1 VESEEG
7 RIDVLKKLKKLT
19 SDIKFSVSFGADL
32 GSKVKMLYLLIKPF
46 FSFSRFNPQNI
57 HRISAKFKDSYLDI
71 TLRDN
76 GSDVII
82 LREMFIHQDYRES
95 AQHFS
100 PNVIFDIGA
109 NVGLAGCYFASIF
122 PNSEIYGFEPESG
135 SYRVAEINYRN
146 IRRGKL
152 FKVALTSQNG
162 EANILSSDI
171 GSGGQ
176 KLEIYDPS
184 SNWKREKVKTC
195 RLDDLIRM
203 ENLPIPDLLKIDVE
217 GAEYDVLLGLGDI
230 SQKVKGIVME
240 VHSDV
245 LWEKCSSFLSEN
257 GFLVLRNEQKF
268 GTEVRFIY
276 AEQRTLISN
285 N

>member
-1 VESEEG
+1 M
-7 RIDVLKKLKKLT
+7 
-19 SDIKFSVSFGADL
+19 F
-32 GSKVKMLYLLIKPF
+32 YLLIKPF

-57 HRISAKFKDSYLDI
+57 HRLQANFANSYLDI

-100 PNVIFDIGA
+100 PSVIFDIGA
-109 NVGLAGCYFASIF
+109 NVGLAGCYFTAVF

-135 SYRVAEINYRN
+135 AYRVAEINYRN

-184 SNWKREKVKTC
+184 SNWSREKVKTC
-195 RLDDLIRM
+195 RLDDLIRA
-203 ENLPIPDLLKIDVE
+203 EKLPIPDLLKIDVE

-230 SQKVKGIVME
+230 AQRVKGIVME

-245 LWEKCSSFLSEN
+245 LWEKCALFLSKN
-257 GFLVLRNEQKF
+257 GFLILRNEQKF
-268 GTEVRFIY
+268 GTEVRFVY
-276 AEQRTLISN
+276 AEQRMLISN

>member
-1 VESEEG
+1 M
-7 RIDVLKKLKKLT
+7 LNKLKKLI
-19 SDIKFSVSFGADL
+19 SDVRFSVLFGADL
-32 GSKVKMLYLLIKPF
+32 GSKVKMFYLLIKPF

-57 HRISAKFKDSYLDI
+57 HRLRAKFANSYFDL

-76 GSDVII
+76 DSDVII

-109 NVGLAGCYFASIF
+109 NVGLAGCYFAAIF
-122 PNSEIYGFEPESG
+122 PHSEIYGFEPESG
-135 SYRVAEINYRN
+135 AYRVAEINYRN

-176 KLEIYDPS
+176 KLEVYDPS
-184 SNWKREKVKTC
+184 SNWRREKVKTY
-195 RLDDLIRM
+195 RLDDLIRA
-203 ENLPIPDLLKIDVE
+203 ENLPTPDLLKIDVE

-230 SQKVKGIVME
+230 AQKVKGIVME

-257 GFLVLRNEQKF
+257 GFLVLSNEQKF
-268 GTEVRFIY
+268 GTEVRFVY
-276 AEQRTLISN
+276 AEQRMLISN

>member
-1 VESEEG
+1 M
-7 RIDVLKKLKKLT
+7 LNKLKKLI
-19 SDIKFSVSFGADL
+19 SDVRFSVLFGADL
-32 GSKVKMLYLLIKPF
+32 GSKVKMFYLLIKPF

-57 HRISAKFKDSYLDI
+57 HRLRAKFANSYFDL

-76 GSDVII
+76 DSDVII

-109 NVGLAGCYFASIF
+109 NVGLAGCYFAAIF
-122 PNSEIYGFEPESG
+122 PHSEIYGFEPESG
-135 SYRVAEINYRN
+135 AYRVAEINYRN

-176 KLEIYDPS
+176 KLEVYDPS
-184 SNWKREKVKTC
+184 SNWRREKVKTYW
-195 RLDDLIRM
+195 LDDLIRA
-203 ENLPIPDLLKIDVE
+203 ENLPTPDLLKIDVE

-230 SQKVKGIVME
+230 AQKVKGIVME

-257 GFLVLRNEQKF
+257 GFLVLSNEQKF
-268 GTEVRFIY
+268 GTEVRFVY
-276 AEQRTLISN
+276 AEQRMLISN

>member
-1 VESEEG
+1 M
-7 RIDVLKKLKKLT
+7 LNKLKKLI
-19 SDIKFSVSFGADL
+19 SDVRFSVSFGADL
-32 GSKVKMLYLLIKPF
+32 CSKVKMFYLLIKPF

-57 HRISAKFKDSYLDI
+57 HRLRAKFANSYFDL

-109 NVGLAGCYFASIF
+109 NIGLAGCYFAAIF
-122 PNSEIYGFEPESG
+122 PHSEIYGFEPESG
-135 SYRVAEINYRN
+135 AYRVAEINYRN

-171 GSGGQ
+171 CSCGQ
-176 KLEIYDPS
+176 KLEMYDPS
-184 SNWKREKVKTC
+184 SNWRREKVKTY
-195 RLDDLIRM
+195 RLDDLIRT

-230 SQKVKGIVME
+230 AQKVKGIVME

-268 GTEVRFIY
+268 GTEVRFVY
-276 AEQRTLISN
+276 AEQRMLISN